1 MTPMRRIAVLLLL
14 LLPVACR
21 HETPKVVHA
30 EASEEEA
37 RKLAGYYLDALQAH
51 DAERAARL
59 IDWDAM
65 IDKATADAGLENELF
80 RRAFVR
86 GAKKKANGMEFIKQ
100 LDGVLQNG
108 GSLHLLRV
116 RTAADGSQRAVL
128 RLLLPDGAVNYH
140 EMIINRDEGLVRAR
154 DIYIYTNAEL
164 LSETMHR
171 MFFFALAQDPSA
183 LQKLTGRKNPFLE
196 HIEDY
201 KQMMEKVRAGDGR
214 GAEELYKRLPEE
226 TRKQKSVM
234 LAHVFAAS
242 KLGDDAAYIK
252 AMDEMRHLFPHDGGV
267 DLMSIDAFILK
278 AKWPEALAAVD
289 RVDAAVG
296 GDPYLDVFRSN
307 ILLRSGDLKKA
318 HDFSLRAG
326 VREPALAAAFWAQV
340 NVSLARADYAET
352 ARLLTHLR
360 DTLHVELADLTTL
373 PDYQGFVASPE
384 YEEWAKR

>member
-1 MTPMRRIAVLLLL
+1 MRRIVVLLLL
-14 LLPVACR
+14 LLPLACR
-21 HETPKVVHA
+21 RETEKADYSPA
-30 EASEEEA
+30 TDEEA
-37 RKLAGYYLDALQAH
+37 RKLAGYYLDALQKPDLQHATL
-51 DAERAARL
+51 L

-65 IDKATADAGLENELF
+65 IEKATADAGLENELF
-80 RRAFVR
+80 RQAFVR
-86 GAKKKANGMEFIKQ
+86 GAKRKANGPEFVQQ
-100 LDGVLQNG
+100 LSSVMQNG
-108 GSLHLLRV
+108 GSLHLLHV
-116 RTAADGSQRAVL
+116 RTASDGSKRAVL

-140 EMIINRDEGLVRAR
+140 EMLVSRDASGAVRAR

-164 LSETMHR
+164 LSETMR
-171 MFFFALAQDPSA
+171 RLFFFTLAQDPSA
-183 LQKLTGRKNPFLE
+183 LQRLTGRKNPFLE
-196 HIEDY
+196 HLEDY

-226 TRKQKSVM
+226 TKKQKSVM
-234 LAHVFAAS
+234 LAHVFASS
-242 KLGDDAAYIK
+242 KLGDDEAYMK

-267 DLMSIDAFILK
+267 DLMSIDAFILRK
-278 AKWPEALAAVD
+278 KWSEALAAID

-326 VREPALAAAFWAQV
+326 VREPTLAAAFWAQV

-360 DTLHVELADLTTL
+360 DRLHVELADLTTL

-384 YEEWAKR
+384 YERWAK